1 MNLPLPAIERALDP
15 ASSESALSPEAAL
28 ELAAA
33 DFAARAGALAD
44 LLQRWRRPALART
57 VLASLLAGDGET
69 FRELLRDFDP
79 PVSGKCW
86 WLRDVVEK
94 IVGAVEFRSVC
105 RLRNDLTAGE
115 RRLYLQ
121 LALQFRRRGESPLL
135 SRTGDGVQAG
145 GACGAVI
152 AAGPFLD
159 ALRAEGLVTVVD
171 EPVSGAGVQ
180 QVLARAQHVC
190 I

>member
-1 MNLPLPAIERALDP
+1 MNVPLLAIERALDP
-15 ASSESALSPEAAL
+15 APEQALNPEAAL
-28 ELAAA
+28 DLAAA

-79 PVSGKCW
+79 PMPGKCW
-86 WLRDVVEK
+86 WLREVVDK
-94 IVGAVEFRSVC
+94 MVGVVEFRSVC
-105 RLRNDLTAGE
+105 RLRTDLTAGE
-115 RRLYLQ
+115 RQLYLQ
-121 LALQFRRRGESPLL
+121 LTLQFRRRGESLL
-135 SRTGDGVQAG
+135 MFGIDDTLREG
-145 GACGAVI
+145 GARGAVI

-159 ALRAEGLVTVVD
+159 ALRAEGLVTCVD
-171 EPVSGAGVQ
+171 EPVLGAGLQ
-180 QVLARAQHVC
+180 QVLARAQLSC

>member
-1 MNLPLPAIERALDP
+1 MNVPLLAIERALDP
-15 ASSESALSPEAAL
+15 ASESALSPEAAL
-28 ELAAA
+28 DLAAA

-94 IVGAVEFRSVC
+94 IVGAVEFRNVC
-105 RLRNDLTAGE
+105 RLRTDLTAGE
-115 RRLYLQ
+115 RALFVQ
-121 LALQFRRRGESPLL
+121 LLLRHRQEGNALPLAGTGGDPYQQVALGPAISP
-135 SRTGDGVQAG
+135 
-145 GACGAVI
+145 
-152 AAGPFLD
+152 GPFLD
-159 ALRAEGLVTVVD
+159 VLRDEGLVCCSD
-171 EPVSGAGVQ
+171 EPIQGAAV
-180 QVLARAQHVC
+180 
-190 I
+190 